1 MKKVIIPELKNKF
14 YYDLKNCLT
23 YLMAED
29 NKDQNESFKSYK
41 DWELRDLYQTAND
54 IAYKIAK
61 VIDYRKH
68 KAEHLKV
75 VEAFKQTI
83 KVKP

>member
-1 MKKVIIPELKNKF
+1 MKKVIISELKNKF

-41 DWELRDLYQTAND
+41 DWELKDLYQTAND
-54 IAYKIAK
+54 ITYKIAK

-68 KAEHLKV
+68 KAEYLKV